1 MGDIRD
7 AKRTKQRILDAA
19 AHEFSRKGFDGTT
32 MLGIAQRAKVSKQL
46 ATHHFGTKEKL
57 FEQVLDLKF
66 RPMLEA
72 QQQSTPSRAPAD
84 LFAERFKNRAGY
96 VDYIRFLTWEAASG
110 RRAVLP
116 GHSARKRRT
125 ASFGEALHRM
135 QKAGELPAELDHTM
149 IQLAVLALA
158 TYPVAFGQMTRLVT
172 GHAPNDPKFQ
182 RKWYEFLRALG
193 ERLLTVKNK
202 SA

>member
-1 MGDIRD
+1 
-7 AKRTKQRILDAA
+7 
-19 AHEFSRKGFDGTT
+19 
-32 MLGIAQRAKVSKQL
+32 
-46 ATHHFGTKEKL
+46 
-57 FEQVLDLKF
+57 
-66 RPMLEA
+66 
-72 QQQSTPSRAPAD
+72 
-84 LFAERFKNRAGY
+84 
-96 VDYIRFLTWEAASG
+96 
-110 RRAVLP
+110 
-116 GHSARKRRT
+116 
-125 ASFGEALHRM
+125 
-135 QKAGELPAELDHTM
+135 M